1 MKNLLLET
9 KKSILTITINREK
22 SLNALNKSTLN
33 ELKTVF
39 SSTKGKENIRGI
51 IITGSGEKS
60 FIAGADIKEFI
71 NLSVKEAENLSKKGH
86 TLFNL
91 IENFSIPV
99 IAAINGFA
107 LGGGCELAMSCHIR
121 YASSNAI
128 LGQPE
133 VKLGIITGFGGSQRI
148 TKNISK
154 GRSMEMLLTGRMY
167 SADESLDMGLI
178 NKIFTIDKLL
188 DEVTLIA
195 TMISKNSPQ
204 AIKKTIDLIN
214 KSYDLKNE
222 DGLMV
227 ESIEFGKLFKEDE
240 STEGL
245 SAFIEKRKPK
255 F

>member
-1 MKNLLLET
+1 MNFINLNIKDSIAIIEINN
-9 KKSILTITINREK
+9 KKQ
-22 SLNALNKSTLN
+22 LNALNHKVLI
-33 ELKTVF
+33 ELSETILKL
-39 SSTKGKENIRGI
+39 ENNNLVKVI
-51 IITGSGEKS
+51 IITGSGQKA
-60 FIAGADIKEFI
+60 FVAGADIKEMQ
-71 NLSVKEAENLSKKGH
+71 NMSKEEAYNYSRMGQK
-86 TLFNL
+86 LFL
-91 IENFSIPV
+91 KIENFKKPI
-99 IAAINGFA
+99 IAAINGYA
-107 LGGGCELAMSCHIR
+107 LGGGCELAISCHIR
-121 YASSNAI
+121 YASSNAM

-178 NKIFTIDKLL
+178 NKIFTVDKLL
-188 DEVTLIA
+188 DEVILIA

-204 AIKKTIDLIN
+204 AIKKTIGLIN

-240 STEGL
+240 SSEGL

>member
-1 MKNLLLET
+1 MNFINLNI
-9 KKSILTITINREK
+9 KDSIAIIEINNEK
-22 SLNALNKSTLN
+22 QLNSLNQKVLI
-33 ELKTVF
+33 ELSATILKL
-39 SSTKGKENIRGI
+39 ENNNLVKVI
-51 IITGSGEKS
+51 IITGSGQKA
-60 FIAGADIKEFI
+60 FVAGADIKEMQKMSKEEAYEYSRMGQ
-71 NLSVKEAENLSKKGH
+71 NLFLK
-86 TLFNL
+86 
-91 IENFSIPV
+91 IENFKKPI
-99 IAAINGFA
+99 IAAINGYA

-204 AIKKTIDLIN
+204 AIKKTIGLIN